1 MTVLRIFVADD
12 HEVVRKGLV
21 SLLQAQPNWSI
32 CGEAADGHE
41 AVERAQRSK
50 PDVVI
55 LDVGMPRLNGLE
67 ATRQL
72 LKANPEAKVLIL
84 TLHESDQMV
93 REVLN
98 AGARG
103 FVLKSD
109 AARDLVFAV
118 DALAHGKTYFTS
130 KVSTMVVEGYLKGG
144 TLASQAAMGNN
155 RLTAREREIVQLI
168 AEGKSSKE
176 IAVALGLSVKT
187 AETHRSNL
195 MRKLQL
201 HSVSEL
207 VLYAVRNNIVQ
218 VPDSYDGLPSAA

>member
-41 AVERAQRSK
+41 AVEKAQRSK

-118 DALAHGKTYFTS
+118 DA
-130 KVSTMVVEGYLKGG
+130 
-144 TLASQAAMGNN
+144 
-155 RLTAREREIVQLI
+155 
-168 AEGKSSKE
+168 
-176 IAVALGLSVKT
+176 
-187 AETHRSNL
+187 RSEE
-195 MRKLQL
+195 
-201 HSVSEL
+201 HTSEL
-207 VLYAVRNNIVQ
+207 QSLTNLVCRLLLEKKNI
-218 VPDSYDGLPSAA
+218 

>member
-12 HEVVRKGLV
+12 HEVVRKGLI

-41 AVERAQRSK
+41 AVEKAQRSK

-72 LKANPEAKVLIL
+72 LKANPEARVLIL
-84 TLHESDQMV
+84 TLHESEQMV

-118 DALAHGKTYFTS
+118 EALAHDKTYFTS
-130 KVSTMVVEGYLKGG
+130 KVSTIVLDGYLRSGMA
-144 TLASQAAMGNN
+144 TSQETVGHH
-155 RLTAREREIVQLI
+155 RLTAREREIIQLV

-176 IAVALGLSVKT
+176 IAVALGLAARRQKRT
-187 AETHRSNL
+187 APISCANW
-195 MRKLQL
+195 
-201 HSVSEL
+201 SF
-207 VLYAVRNNIVQ
+207 I
-218 VPDSYDGLPSAA
+218 P

>member
-41 AVERAQRSK
+41 AVEKAQRSK

-103 FVLKSD
+103 FVLNQMPLAIWFSRSTLSPTAKRISPPKSRPWFWR
-109 AARDLVFAV
+109 A
-118 DALAHGKTYFTS
+118 T
-130 KVSTMVVEGYLKGG
+130 
-144 TLASQAAMGNN
+144 
-155 RLTAREREIVQLI
+155 
-168 AEGKSSKE
+168 
-176 IAVALGLSVKT
+176 
-187 AETHRSNL
+187 
-195 MRKLQL
+195 
-201 HSVSEL
+201 
-207 VLYAVRNNIVQ
+207 
-218 VPDSYDGLPSAA
+218 

>member
-1 MTVLRIFVADD
+1 PW
-12 HEVVRKGLV
+12 
-21 SLLQAQPNWSI
+21 QAQRNWSR
-32 CGEAADGHE
+32 CGEAAEGHE
-41 AVERAQRSK
+41 AVEKAQRSK

-130 KVSTMVVEGYLKGG
+130 KVSTIVLDGYLRSGMA
-144 TLASQAAMGNN
+144 ASEETVGHH
-155 RLTAREREIVQLI
+155 RLTARERESMQSL
-168 AEGKSSKE
+168 AE
-176 IAVALGLSVKT
+176 A
-187 AETHRSNL
+187 
-195 MRKLQL
+195 
-201 HSVSEL
+201 
-207 VLYAVRNNIVQ
+207 
-218 VPDSYDGLPSAA
+218 